1 MKTNL
6 WKFEVLPTIGCEISE
21 EDIDSIKSK
30 IDATIASDDYGK
42 GIKAAREFAWKN
54 PGHSAEAIVDYLVD
68 LQLRVGE
75 PEEVEK

>member
-30 IDATIASDDYGK
+30 IDATIASDEYEQ
-42 GIKAAREFAWKN
+42 GIKEARDFAWKN
-54 PGHSAEAIVDYLVD
+54 QGHSAEAIVDYLTD
-68 LQLRVGE
+68 LQKRIGE